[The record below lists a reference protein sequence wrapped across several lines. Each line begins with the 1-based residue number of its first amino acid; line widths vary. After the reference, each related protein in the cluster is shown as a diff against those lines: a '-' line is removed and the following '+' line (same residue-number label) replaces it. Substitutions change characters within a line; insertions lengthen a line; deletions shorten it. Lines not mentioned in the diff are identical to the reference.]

1 MRSLFMFGKN
11 IVMMRSKSI
20 LNKEAKVPL
29 VFQVVNIELG
39 FLGREHTTDG
49 RQPAGRKAWLIKAA
63 QESLFLV
70 YVS

>member
-1 MRSLFMFGKN
+1 MFGKN

-49 RQPAGRKAWLIKAA
+49 RQPAGRKA
-63 QESLFLV
+63 
-70 YVS
+70 

>member
-1 MRSLFMFGKN
+1 MLGKN
-11 IVMMRSKSI
+11 TVTMRSKSI

-39 FLGREHTTDG
+39 SLGKEHTRDD
-49 RQPAGRKAWLIKAA
+49 RQLAGRNVWLIKTV

-70 YVS
+70 HIS